1 MSPVQQIILDETADG
16 VVASGV
22 VYTDYSSG
30 QTVNATAKK
39 EVIISAGTF
48 KTPQLL
54 MLSVWQ
60 LKYSKFS
67 HAYHSREL
75 ALLIF
80 LRKLGS
86 NSMLSVKMWARSE
99 FSIPH

>member
-67 HAYHSREL
+67 HAYHSRES